1 MITLLYRFVSLVM
14 ALVSYVG
21 FSLGDTGTQMFKPYF
36 NVKYGEGQE
45 QVMDIYV
52 PDSAYDR
59 EYNGVVLYIHGG
71 SWTGGDK
78 LERIGDCTRLAR
90 NGYIAATMNYT
101 LQTEENNVSGLMM
114 VEEIKMAV
122 QKLKDFSDAKGLNI
136 TKLATSGYSAGA
148 HLSALYAY
156 SKADESPIEIV
167 FTANR
172 VAPSDFHPESW
183 DDLYYEGMS
192 YALASKLAGVEITEE
207 MIADGSAE
215 AVVNSVSPAY
225 FVNSNSVP
233 TIAGFGGKDTTV
245 PPGNAQAMKKALEES
260 GIDYTYIFYPNSSH
274 MLFEDY
280 VQSLMYDKAV
290 NDYLLKYFG
299 Y

>member
-1 MITLLYRFVSLVM
+1 
-14 ALVSYVG
+14 
-21 FSLGDTGTQMFKPYF
+21 
-36 NVKYGEGQE
+36 
-45 QVMDIYV
+45 
-52 PDSAYDR
+52 
-59 EYNGVVLYIHGG
+59 
-71 SWTGGDK
+71 
-78 LERIGDCTRLAR
+78 
-90 NGYIAATMNYT
+90 
-101 LQTEENNVSGLMM
+101 
-114 VEEIKMAV
+114 
-122 QKLKDFSDAKGLNI
+122 
-136 TKLATSGYSAGA
+136 
-148 HLSALYAY
+148 
-156 SKADESPIEIV
+156 
-167 FTANR
+167 
-172 VAPSDFHPESW
+172 
-183 DDLYYEGMS
+183 MS
-192 YALASKLAGVEITEE
+192 YALASKLAGIEITEE